1 MSATSRDGRR
11 TAAALSV
18 RSYLALCE
26 QADPVERTHH
36 GVDRLGGDMG
46 IERGRI
52 NFGMAEQN
60 LDDANVDVLLQEMCG
75 EGMPQ
80 GVRRYPLFDLGGL
93 RRGMNGAVHLP
104 RGERRDR
111 AATRK

>member
-52 NFGMAEQN
+52 NFGMAEQPRVIMLTFYVIEN
-60 LDDANVDVLLQEMCG
+60 QS
-75 EGMPQ
+75 
-80 GVRRYPLFDLGGL
+80 
-93 RRGMNGAVHLP
+93 AV
-104 RGERRDR
+104 ERDR
-111 AATRK
+111 LLAGAAAHSA